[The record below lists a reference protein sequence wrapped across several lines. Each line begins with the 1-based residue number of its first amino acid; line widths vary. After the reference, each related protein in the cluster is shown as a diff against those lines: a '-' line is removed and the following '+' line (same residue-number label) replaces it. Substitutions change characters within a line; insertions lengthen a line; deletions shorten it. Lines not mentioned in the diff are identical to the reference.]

1 LADQLIISS
10 VRMNSFLKTVVALL
24 GLGLGFFL
32 AGCQTQTPQAS
43 AIPWSQP
50 ANWENQI
57 PGMGSGNMH

>member
-1 LADQLIISS
+1 
-10 VRMNSFLKTVVALL
+10 MKTFLKTVVGLLWLAL
-24 GLGLGFFL
+24 GLFL
-32 AGCQTQTPQAS
+32 AGCQTQAPQAS

>member
-1 LADQLIISS
+1 
-10 VRMNSFLKTVVALL
+10 MNASFKAAVAALL
-24 GLGLGFFL
+24 LALGLL
-32 AGCQTQTPQAS
+32 AAGCSTQAPAAS

>member
-1 LADQLIISS
+1 
-10 VRMNSFLKTVVALL
+10 MNPFLKTVVALL
-24 GLGLGFFL
+24 GLGLGC
-32 AGCQTQTPQAS
+32 CQTQTPQAS